1 MSAGFEPG
9 PTGPQA
15 AMHTSRPCRIAVIGL
30 KVKVWLILPVILKNY
45 RRHKFSVFL
54 GGKCHKK
61 PEMAYK
67 T

>member
-1 MSAGFEPG
+1 MTGNRTPIAGMTSETANHYTMG
-9 PTGPQA
+9 PVMKLQ
-15 AMHTSRPCRIAVIGL
+15 L
-30 KVKVWLILPVILKNY
+30 EFVKYLFPVILKNY